1 MKTMSRSYRIV
12 RHRDH
17 DVLINDYE
25 GLSGELFAELVREN
39 TARIVA
45 SGRTDLRLVIH
56 MPGAFVDRQTL
67 TEFKNA
73 AVAVRPMVHQTA
85 VVGVDGVQR
94 FLLEVVN
101 RFSGIGGRP
110 FDTLA
115 EALDWLTELPKG

>member
-1 MKTMSRSYRIV
+1 MTSRSYRFV

-17 DVLINDYE
+17 EVLINDYE
-25 GLSGELFAELVREN
+25 GFAGDAFAALVREN

-67 TEFKNA
+67 AEFKAA
-73 AVAVRPMVHQTA
+73 AVAVRPMVSKTA

-94 FLLEVVN
+94 FLLDVVN
-101 RFSGIGGRP
+101 RLSGVGGRP
-110 FDTLA
+110 FESMQA
-115 EALDWLTELPKG
+115 ALDWLTDRAQ

>member
-1 MKTMSRSYRIV
+1 MSGSYRFV
-12 RHRDH
+12 RHRDRE
-17 DVLINDYE
+17 VLINDYE
-25 GLSGELFAELVREN
+25 GLAGDPFTALVREN

-45 SGRTDLRLVIH
+45 SGRTDLRLIIH

-67 TEFKNA
+67 TVFKDA
-73 AVAVRPMVHQTA
+73 AVAVRPMVRQTA

-110 FDTLA
+110 FDTVA
-115 EALDWLTELPKG
+115 AALDWLTEDPK